1 MSSNR
6 DSTGGFV
13 QDPGMVELGIGTV
26 NLLYIPDG
34 LGKKE
39 GEGREREERRIE
51 DAGAQREAQVQQEW
65 WHGNGRAQRFC
76 LGSFSLPSLSE

>member
-1 MSSNR
+1 
-6 DSTGGFV
+6 
-13 QDPGMVELGIGTV
+13 MVELGIGTV

-51 DAGAQREAQVQQEW
+51 DAGAQREAQVQLREDRS
-65 WHGNGRAQRFC
+65 GGMGMGEPKDSA
-76 LGSFSLPSLSE
+76 